1 MSSETRL
8 EEVLK
13 LSYVD
18 GLGVRAIARQL
29 ALSRK
34 TVRRLLHGEP
44 KKAEPAKRGSIV
56 DPFEPEIRRL
66 IEETPSMRAPAV
78 LERLRAQ
85 GYAGG
90 VTVIRERVARLRPR
104 GWREPFL
111 TLDFAPGS
119 AVQVDWADFGFAIPG
134 CPRRVSAFVMALCY
148 SRYIYIEFVL
158 SQRMGTFLRCM
169 ERGLAFMGGTT
180 TADIFDN
187 MKTVVSGRFDGRPV
201 FNRTFLEY
209 ARARG
214 FAVIACN
221 PRRGNEKG
229 RVERPIGFVR
239 ERFWPGRRFC
249 DLVDLN
255 KQAREW
261 RDDFANNRVHDIT
274 GKVPALVFQ
283 SIERPLLKAIPTTP
297 VETDDIESTGV
308 TKMFRFSFDRN
319 VYSVPP
325 HLLGQDLVV
334 RANDDAVAAFL
345 GPKEIARHARCWGI
359 GEQVEATA
367 HRHAATEFKPRTR
380 ARELPASLAGL
391 GATGHKY
398 FRIFSAGSRSIERE
412 WVRLTFLV
420 ELFGERATSDAVE
433 EVMATGHVGCE
444 YVEYVLRHKRRLL
457 PAPAPLRL
465 GDPALDGICFREPD
479 LSQYD
484 QLVAS
489 RLTLDPGEPPAPPK
503 DSL

>member
-201 FNRTFLEY
+201 F
-209 ARARG
+209 
-214 FAVIACN
+214 
-221 PRRGNEKG
+221 
-229 RVERPIGFVR
+229 
-239 ERFWPGRRFC
+239 
-249 DLVDLN
+249 
-255 KQAREW
+255 
-261 RDDFANNRVHDIT
+261 
-274 GKVPALVFQ
+274 
-283 SIERPLLKAIPTTP
+283 
-297 VETDDIESTGV
+297 
-308 TKMFRFSFDRN
+308 
-319 VYSVPP
+319 
-325 HLLGQDLVV
+325 
-334 RANDDAVAAFL
+334 
-345 GPKEIARHARCWGI
+345 
-359 GEQVEATA
+359 
-367 HRHAATEFKPRTR
+367 
-380 ARELPASLAGL
+380 
-391 GATGHKY
+391 
-398 FRIFSAGSRSIERE
+398 
-412 WVRLTFLV
+412 
-420 ELFGERATSDAVE
+420 
-433 EVMATGHVGCE
+433 
-444 YVEYVLRHKRRLL
+444 
-457 PAPAPLRL
+457 
-465 GDPALDGICFREPD
+465 
-479 LSQYD
+479 
-484 QLVAS
+484 
-489 RLTLDPGEPPAPPK
+489 
-503 DSL
+503 